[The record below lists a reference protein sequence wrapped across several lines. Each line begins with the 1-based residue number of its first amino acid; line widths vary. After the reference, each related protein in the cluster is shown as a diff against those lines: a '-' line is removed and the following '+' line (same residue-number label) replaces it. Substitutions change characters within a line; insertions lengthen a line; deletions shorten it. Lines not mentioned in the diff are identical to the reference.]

1 MNDVLGVA
9 ADEHCV
15 DQFTGHFFCGV
26 LQDLAS
32 LQDGHLHLRAH
43 GVPAH
48 GKKHFLLLQFRR
60 FLIKDSLNAA
70 GQQCFN
76 GLADGIGGV
85 ALQRSR
91 SAEAMLAKLKSGC
104 GCQTQ
109 NST

>member
-1 MNDVLGVA
+1 MNDDLGVA
-9 ADEHCV
+9 ADEHRV
-15 DQFTGHFFCGV
+15 DQFTGHLFGGV
-26 LQDLAS
+26 LQDLAG
-32 LQDGHLHLRAH
+32 LQHSHLHLGAN

-48 GKKHFLLLQFRR
+48 GKQHLLLLQFSG
-60 FLIKDSLNAA
+60 FLLQNSLNAA
-70 GQQCFN
+70 GKQCFN

-91 SAEAMLAKLKSGC
+91 SAEVMLAKLRSGC

>member
-1 MNDVLGVA
+1 MNGVLGVA
-9 ADEHCV
+9 ADEHRV
-15 DQFTGHFFCGV
+15 DQFTGHLIGGV
-26 LQDLAS
+26 LQDLAG
-32 LQDGHLHLRAH
+32 LQHSHLHLGAH

-60 FLIKDSLNAA
+60 FLIKDSLNTA
-70 GQQCFN
+70 GKQCFN

-91 SAEAMLAKLKSGC
+91 SAEAMLARLRSGC